1 MTREEFCKYH
11 WEYFLVLERDLM
23 EIDKLTD
30 IEFLNK
36 AKVTINGKITKQQ
49 CYFLEKMKT
58 TI

>member
-49 CYFLEKMKT
+49 CYFWEKMKT

>member
-36 AKVTINGKITKQQ
+36 AKVTINGKITKNSNVT
-49 CYFLEKMKT
+49 LGKK
-58 TI
+58 